1 MKKSVN
7 TPYALIIGL
16 IAATVIFRIIPHPFN
31 ITPVLAAALFAG
43 ARVSDKKWAF
53 TLPAAAMFISDA
65 ALAYMNN
72 YPLFHSTIIFV
83 YGALLLSVLI
93 GRTALSGEFNA
104 GKTALT
110 TIASSVLFFI
120 ITNLGVWLMDGMYSL
135 DFSGLTTC
143 FIMAVPFFKY
153 SIAGDLFFVTVLF
166 GVYEL
171 ATRKTNVLA
180 KKSA

>member
-1 MKKSVN
+1 
-7 TPYALIIGL
+7 
-16 IAATVIFRIIPHPFN
+16 
-31 ITPVLAAALFAG
+31 
-43 ARVSDKKWAF
+43 
-53 TLPAAAMFISDA
+53 
-65 ALAYMNN
+65 
-72 YPLFHSTIIFV
+72 
-83 YGALLLSVLI
+83 
-93 GRTALSGEFNA
+93 
-104 GKTALT
+104 
-110 TIASSVLFFI
+110 VLFFI